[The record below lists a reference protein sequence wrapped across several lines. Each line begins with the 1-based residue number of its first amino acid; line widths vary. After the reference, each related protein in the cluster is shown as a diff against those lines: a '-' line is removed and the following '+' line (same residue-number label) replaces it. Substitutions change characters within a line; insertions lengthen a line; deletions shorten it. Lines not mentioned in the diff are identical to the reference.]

1 VQPTSLFQPVITR
14 RRLLAL
20 GALPTRRPVRLQPN
34 VDRLRFPL
42 FSQQFDFLID
52 KPSKV
57 LNCVQNR
64 LKLDLNSWSPFVG
77 WFVSANSDYIARS
90 EISYSVI
97 LIAPSWLIVIAH
109 AYDCDRVSLS
119 FGVVP
124 RG

>member
-1 VQPTSLFQPVITR
+1 M
-14 RRLLAL
+14 
-20 GALPTRRPVRLQPN
+20 
-34 VDRLRFPL
+34 DRLRWPL
-42 FSQQFDFLID
+42 FSQQFDFLIN

-64 LKLDLNSWSPFVG
+64 LKLELNSWSPFVG
-77 WFVSANSDYIARS
+77 WFVLANSDYIARS

-97 LIAPSWLIVIAH
+97 LIAPSWSIFNARP
-109 AYDCDRVSLS
+109 YDCDRVSVS